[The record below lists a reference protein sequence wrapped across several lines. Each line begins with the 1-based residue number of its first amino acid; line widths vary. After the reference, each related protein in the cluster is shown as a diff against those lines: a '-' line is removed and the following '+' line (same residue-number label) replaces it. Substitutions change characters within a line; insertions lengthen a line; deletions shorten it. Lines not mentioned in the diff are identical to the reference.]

1 MKKVLQLTLFLLLG
15 LFFSQYLPNFIEHQY
30 LYHHFVTIGT
40 MLSLGFIMIHVGY
53 EFNVNRNRLKDY
65 GKDYL
70 VAFTSATFPW
80 IFIAIY
86 FYFMF
91 PMSHDGSNSNG
102 LVNSLLIARFAAPTS
117 AGVLFSMLAAA
128 GLSRTWMFKKTRVLA
143 IFDDLDTILLMVP
156 LQMLVIGV
164 KWQMFVSI
172 MIMAIVLWYGWKK
185 LHSINISIR
194 WKNVMFYSIIITM
207 ISQLVHHQS
216 KLIDENVPIHIE
228 ILLPAFVL
236 GIAISRGYNRIRKEK
251 GRPTDV
257 LELPNEE
264 RISFIVSSV
273 FMFFVGL
280 SMPEIDG
287 ISIGV
292 PHAPGE
298 VDLDWK
304 IIGMHVFFITLLS
317 NIGKMFPAFM
327 YKEEASLRER
337 LAVAI
342 AMFPRGEVG
351 AGVLIIS
358 ISHGISGMVV
368 TVAVLSLCFNLLL
381 TVFFIWAVK
390 KLLRV

>member
-1 MKKVLQLTLFLLLG
+1 MKKVLLLTLFLLVG
-15 LFFSQYLPNFIEHQY
+15 LLLSQYLPHLIEHIH
-30 LYHHFVTIGT
+30 LYHHIVTVGT
-40 MLSLGFIMIHVGY
+40 MITLGFIMIHVGY
-53 EFNVNRNRLKDY
+53 EFNLQRNKLRQY
-65 GKDYL
+65 GKDYM

-86 FYFMF
+86 FFFMF
-91 PMSHDGSNSNG
+91 PMATDGEGGNG

-128 GLSRTWMFKKTRVLA
+128 GLAKTWMFKKTRILA

-164 KWQMFVSI
+164 KWQMFVSVLL
-172 MIMAIVLWYGWKK
+172 MAVLLWYGWKK
-185 LHSINISIR
+185 LHAINASMR
-194 WKNVMFYSIIITM
+194 WKNVMFYSVVITA
-207 ISQLVHHQS
+207 ISQVVHHQS

-228 ILLPAFVL
+228 ILLPAFVI
-236 GIAISRGYNRIRKEK
+236 GVAISHSYNLVK
-251 GRPTDV
+251 GKGGQLKDV
-257 LELPNEE
+257 LELPLES
-264 RISFIVSSV
+264 RISFIVSSI
-273 FMFFVGL
+273 FMLFVGL

-287 ISIGV
+287 VSIGV
-292 PHAPGE
+292 PHDPGE
-298 VDLDWK
+298 VDLDW
-304 IIGMHVFFITLLS
+304 GVVVMHVLFITLLS
-317 NIGKMFPAFM
+317 NVGKMFPAFV
-327 YKEEASLRER
+327 YRKEATLRER
-337 LAVAI
+337 IAVSI

-390 KLLRV
+390 KLLRT